1 MTDLTTKVDFLYET
15 LGGDPAML
23 KETPSY
29 LHYDLDQHVRL
40 RVDFLQAVGF
50 RPLHFGLEFLL
61 TASVKDFA
69 AAARIDE
76 ALFDKFRRVYFD
88 KLKTET
94 KAKKA
99 LMKLQMMQAQDQGQA
114 QLEDVDERPSVY
126 TYKSPQATVDR
137 ADVDSMIDSSSSDRG
152 TFGLG
157 KPFFK
162 AVRVHRILPAVSTNP
177 ATTRAAAADAVSSTS
192 GYVTVFDSDDEGS
205 NPLDILF
212 ELSED

>member
-1 MTDLTTKVDFLYET
+1 
-15 LGGDPAML
+15 ML
-23 KETPSY
+23 KQIPAY
-29 LHYDLDQHVRL
+29 LHFDLDQHVRL

-50 RPLHFGLEFLL
+50 RPLHFGLDFLL
-61 TASVKDFA
+61 TASAKDFA

-76 ALFDKFRRVYFD
+76 ALFEKFRRVYFE
-88 KLKTET
+88 KLKKET

-99 LMKLQMMQAQDQGQA
+99 LMKLQLMQAEDQGQA
-114 QLEDVDERPSVY
+114 QLEDVEDGAGIEERPSVY
-126 TYKSPQATVDR
+126 AYKSPQASVDR

-162 AVRVHRILPAVSTNP
+162 SVRVHKI
-177 ATTRAAAADAVSSTS
+177 SSAQLEYFSSKRVTPSSEIPS
-192 GYVTVFDSDDEGS
+192 GYVTVFDSDDQDS

-212 ELSED
+212 ELSEG